1 MASAT
6 NRTVQ
11 TWTKR
16 IKMEHHW
23 NIYEEQ
29 ANLVNRSQNQFL
41 EKHKLHLL
49 EFFDGK
55 LYTTTEEALD
65 SSIRAFECVILKRTT
80 MNTSS

>member
-16 IKMEHHW
+16 IKMEH
-23 NIYEEQ
+23 
-29 ANLVNRSQNQFL
+29 QFL

-65 SSIRAFECVILKRTT
+65 SSIRAFECVILKRTA